1 MFPKKETKFKAF
13 VIPIAHFLGW
23 LLFFSIPFFFHG
35 GHHLPPDRPGPPHMP
50 EKDNILFLSF
60 ITNVLLVII
69 FYLNILFISP
79 VFTAEKKIRRY
90 MIIQLL
96 IFVTYYFLTRAVS
109 YVMTYD
115 FMPMPF
121 AMPIFEYVIVVL
133 VAFCYGLIREN
144 ARVEQLQKEKENETL
159 RTELSF
165 LRWQMS
171 PHFLFN
177 VLNNMV
183 ALARTRSDKLEEML
197 LNLSS
202 LMRYMLYETDEHRV
216 YIERETEYL
225 RNYIS
230 LQQFRFGNEVKVT
243 ANIYV
248 ADEVSEND
256 VIEPMLLIPFIE
268 NAFKH
273 GASVSN
279 PVIDVYVH
287 FENNMV
293 TMNVKNKYQRDVTRK
308 QEDVK
313 GIGMANVKRRL
324 SLLYPNKH
332 SLHVNDAD
340 GFYDVTLG
348 INLL

>member
-1 MFPKKETKFKAF
+1 
-13 VIPIAHFLGW
+13 
-23 LLFFSIPFFFHG
+23 
-35 GHHLPPDRPGPPHMP
+35 
-50 EKDNILFLSF
+50 
-60 ITNVLLVII
+60 
-69 FYLNILFISP
+69 
-79 VFTAEKKIRRY
+79 
-90 MIIQLL
+90 
-96 IFVTYYFLTRAVS
+96 
-109 YVMTYD
+109 
-115 FMPMPF
+115 
-121 AMPIFEYVIVVL
+121 
-133 VAFCYGLIREN
+133 
-144 ARVEQLQKEKENETL
+144 
-159 RTELSF
+159 
-165 LRWQMS
+165 MS